1 MSARAGERD
10 HDRVQHIL
18 DTADKLAE
26 IVAEGREAYD
36 ADWRQRDIAERRLLI
51 IGEAAGQLSEGF
63 VAAHPA
69 LEIRKA
75 KDMRNILVHAYDNVD
90 PDLVWDAIAFSV
102 PKFAAVL
109 RSRPDIAAP
118 EPDTER
124 PDLNIN

>member
-1 MSARAGERD
+1 MTARAGERD

-18 DTADKLAE
+18 DAADKLAE

-36 ADWRQRDIAERRLLI
+36 TNWRQRDIAERRLLI

-63 VAAHPA
+63 VAAHPD
-69 LEIRKA
+69 LEVRKA

-109 RSRPDIAAP
+109 RSRY
-118 EPDTER
+118 R
-124 PDLNIN
+124 RS

>member
-1 MSARAGERD
+1 MTARSGERD

-18 DTADKLAE
+18 DAADKLAE
-26 IVAEGREAYD
+26 IVAEGRAAYD
-36 ADWRQRDIAERRLLI
+36 TNWRQRDVAERRLLI
-51 IGEAAGQLSEGF
+51 IGEAAGQLSEEF
-63 VAAHPA
+63 VAARPA

-118 EPDTER
+118 GPGTEK
-124 PDLNIN
+124 PEFNIN